1 MITITNEKSSYAWD
15 VLHHISDP
23 YSVRILRATL
33 HRPLDA
39 ITLSNTL
46 GIPIAVCYRR
56 LRELEKLKL
65 IEPVGRKLTQK
76 GKWITLYKAKIKNAT
91 VVMKEGKLYLRISFR
106 WGQEEELEV
115 E

>member
-1 MITITNEKSSYAWD
+1 MRIVEDNTYAWD
-15 VLHHISDP
+15 VLRHLSDP

-56 LRELEKLKL
+56 LRELERLKL
-65 IEPVGRKLTQK
+65 IEAVGRKLTQK
-76 GKWITLYKAKIKNAT
+76 GKWITLYKARIKDAT

-106 WGQEEELEV
+106 WGDEQELEV